1 MGSISSA
8 ILICRVLGLEDPR
21 STGSQNPGTTNVL
34 RVAGKLAAIAT
45 LLGDVAKGV
54 IPILIAME
62 LNAPPIVL
70 ALCGF
75 CAFLGHLFP
84 VYFDFRGGKGVATAM
99 GVVLALHWPAGLLVI
114 GTWIGTIVMTRTASI
129 AALVSWAAAP
139 IYFNLT
145 VPTALLGSY
154 LPVIATISLLLI
166 LSHRQNMLSL
176 YRGNERNF
184 DEGSIDEGS
193 IDEPD
198 ADEGRGKNKHH

>member
-34 RVAGKLAAIAT
+34 RVAGKLAAVAT
-45 LLGDVAKGV
+45 LLGDVAKGI

-99 GVVLALHWPAGLLVI
+99 GVALALHWPAGLLVV
-114 GTWIGTIVMTRTASI
+114 GTWIGTIIMTRTASI

-145 VPTALLGSY
+145 VPTTLLSSY
-154 LPVIATISLLLI
+154 LPIIGTISLLLI

-176 YRGNERNF
+176 YRGNERSF
-184 DEGSIDEGS
+184 DEPGLDEHHS
-193 IDEPD
+193 DESGGDP
-198 ADEGRGKNKHH
+198 KHH

>member
-8 ILICRVLGLEDPR
+8 ILICRILGLEDPR

-34 RVAGKLAAIAT
+34 RAAGKLAAVAT
-45 LLGDVAKGV
+45 LLGDVAKGI

-99 GVVLALHWPAGLLVI
+99 GVALALHWPAGLLII
-114 GTWIGTIVMTRTASI
+114 GTWVGTIVMTRTASI

-145 VPTALLGSY
+145 VPSTLQSSY

-176 YRGNERNF
+176 YRGNERSF
-184 DEGSIDEGS
+184 DEAS
-193 IDEPD
+193 
-198 ADEGRGKNKHH
+198 ADEHGLDESNDDKKQH

>member
-34 RVAGKLAAIAT
+34 RAAGKLAAVAT
-45 LLGDVAKGV
+45 LLGDIAKGIV
-54 IPILIAME
+54 PILIAME

-99 GVVLALHWPAGLLVI
+99 GVALALNWPAGLLVI
-114 GTWIGTIVMTRTASI
+114 GTWIGTIIMTRTASI

-139 IYFNLT
+139 IYFTLT
-145 VPTALLGSY
+145 VPSALQSSY
-154 LPVIATISLLLI
+154 LPIVATMSLLLI

-176 YRGNERNF
+176 YRGDERSF
-184 DEGSIDEGS
+184 EEHDVDEANVD
-193 IDEPD
+193 
-198 ADEGRGKNKHH
+198 KNNDDQKHH

>member
-34 RVAGKLAAIAT
+34 RAAGKLAAVAT
-45 LLGDVAKGV
+45 LLGDIAKGI

-99 GVVLALHWPAGLLVI
+99 GVALALHWPAGLLVI
-114 GTWIGTIVMTRTASI
+114 STWIGTIIMTRTASI

-145 VPTALLGSY
+145 VPTTLQSSY
-154 LPVIATISLLLI
+154 LPVIAAISLLLI

-184 DEGSIDEGS
+184 N
-193 IDEPD
+193 EPNS
-198 ADEGRGKNKHH
+198 NKPDHNEHRSSSSNDDPQHH

>member
-34 RVAGKLAAIAT
+34 RAAGKLAAVAT
-45 LLGDVAKGV
+45 LLGDIAKGIV
-54 IPILIAME
+54 PILIAME

-99 GVVLALHWPAGLLVI
+99 GVALALHWPAGLLVI
-114 GTWIGTIVMTRTASI
+114 GTWIGTITMTRTASI

-139 IYFNLT
+139 IYFTLT
-145 VPTALLGSY
+145 VPTALQSSY
-154 LPVIATISLLLI
+154 LPVIATMSLLLI

-176 YRGNERNF
+176 YRGNERSF
-184 DEGSIDEGS
+184 DESSMDKTNVNNS
-193 IDEPD
+193 SDD
-198 ADEGRGKNKHH
+198 KNHH

>member
-198 ADEGRGKNKHH
+198 ADEGRDKNKHH

>member
-99 GVVLALHWPAGLLVI
+99 GVALALHWPAGLLVI

-184 DEGSIDEGS
+184 DEGSIDEDS
-193 IDEPD
+193 IDEPGL
-198 ADEGRGKNKHH
+198 DESNNKNKHH

>member
-34 RVAGKLAAIAT
+34 RAAGKLAAVAT
-45 LLGDVAKGV
+45 LLGDIAKGI

-99 GVVLALHWPAGLLVI
+99 GVAIALHWPAGLLII
-114 GTWIGTIVMTRTASI
+114 GTWIGTFIMTRTASI
-129 AALVSWAAAP
+129 AALASWAAAP

-145 VPTALLGSY
+145 VPTALQSSY

-176 YRGNERNF
+176 YRGNERSF
-184 DEGSIDEGS
+184 DEGN
-193 IDEPD
+193 
-198 ADEGRGKNKHH
+198 ADESSPDESNNNQNHH